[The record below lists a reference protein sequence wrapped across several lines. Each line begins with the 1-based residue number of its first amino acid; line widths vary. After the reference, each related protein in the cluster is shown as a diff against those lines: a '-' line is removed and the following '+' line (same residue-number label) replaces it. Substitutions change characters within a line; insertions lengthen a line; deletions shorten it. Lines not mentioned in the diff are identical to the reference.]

1 MTKITKNKYGKYSNE
16 IDKILKKITDFSLD
30 DRSRLGAAYA
40 YAYAYAADAAAD
52 ADAAAHAADD
62 AAAYA
67 AAYAAYAYAADAA
80 YFRDNYWK
88 FRRVFWYAILAW
100 LAKDKITQ
108 SKFDLLTTG
117 YNYYTASEKKE
128 VEPTQTASV
137 LQCVSTHLLSFDT
150 SGGGSNVLPCGCSYE
165 FKFSPSFTNT
175 CHKGHVFQVI
185 GYENA

>member
-40 YAYAYAADAAAD
+40 Y
-52 ADAAAHAADD
+52 
-62 AAAYA
+62 
-67 AAYAAYAYAADAA
+67 AYAYAADAA